1 MSISKDD
8 WTMNIYPPDSRGSST
23 PSASSANPAPRRAN
37 FATSAAQVEFGH
49 AYVPPEYA
57 GFVDRTPDEVRA
69 ARESL
74 CVVVAR

>member
-8 WTMNIYPPDSRGSST
+8 WTMNIYTPDSRSSST
-23 PSASSANPAPRRAN
+23 PSTSSANTASRRADY
-37 FATSAAQVEFGH
+37 ATSAAQVELCR

-74 CVVVAR
+74 CVGVAR